1 MFLKYIANEWITVE
15 TGYWDNTLSQ
25 NDVFQVSEEKWK
37 ELLNLYASEF
47 EFITDLSITW
57 SEMTQEVYD
66 SNGDWIV
73 DEAEKVDWWTF

>member
-15 TGYWDNTLSQ
+15 TGYWDNKLAQ
-25 NDVFQVSEEKWK
+25 NDVFQVSEEKGK